1 MVGRACVRERESRL
15 ACAGWTRLTRPH
27 ELYGWTRLA
36 RGKEGRGEGKVAEDG
51 TGDGTSEASGGGEG
65 GREES
70 TDPPPVDYGDARH
83 LVVRMS
89 MLRKGDYVAK
99 KLLQA
104 ISVWSHRRLRSARE
118 LRWASVTGTEV
129 GLSGRNRGESQW
141 RELRCVSVA
150 GTEVVHGGASLIVA
164 RGRYRGKGRACA
176 TRLLPPLS
184 PSSNTL

>member
-1 MVGRACVRERESRL
+1 MPERERESTDLRRVDKID
-15 ACAGWTRLTRPH
+15 TDKH

-70 TDPPPVDYGDARH
+70 TDPPPVGDGDARH

-104 ISVWSHRRLRSARE
+104 ISVWPPSA
-118 LRWASVTGTEV
+118 SQCTGTEV
-129 GLSGRNRGESQW
+129 GLSNGN
-141 RELRCVSVA
+141 
-150 GTEVVHGGASLIVA
+150 
-164 RGRYRGKGRACA
+164 
-176 TRLLPPLS
+176 
-184 PSSNTL
+184 

>member
-70 TDPPPVDYGDARH
+70 TDPPPVDYGDAPH

-141 RELRCVSVA
+141 RELSVSQWRELKCVSVA
-150 GTEVVHGGASLIVA
+150 GTEVGLSGG
-164 RGRYRGKGRACA
+164 
-176 TRLLPPLS
+176 
-184 PSSNTL
+184 N